1 MGLFGGD
8 SKNYTTTTNR
18 ENINNNTGS
27 GNQFAFG
34 DIKGNVQVS
43 ALDGGAVERAFDFA
57 TQQSAGVSDTLK
69 EVTSLAVSA
78 LDNAGNVASP
88 VNINSVV
95 KYSAVAVAVVFAF
108 KFGFKR

>member
-8 SKNYTTTTNR
+8 SRNYTTTTNR
-18 ENINNNTGS
+18 EHINNNTGD

-34 DIKGNVQVS
+34 DVGGNVQVS
-43 ALDGGAVERAFDFA
+43 ALDGGAIEQAFDFA
-57 TQQSAGVSDTLK
+57 SQQSAGVSDTLK

-78 LDNAGNVASP
+78 LDNASNVASP

-95 KYSAVAVAVVFAF
+95 KYSAFAVAVVFAF
-108 KFGFKR
+108 KFGFKQ